1 MEEEKK
7 ELPKKRWFGR
17 GIYGSKDVP
26 IRILDGLIAF
36 LIVLTV
42 ALTAVFAINGGYVVS
57 FDTDGGEVIESK
69 KLRHGSFVEDPG
81 TPMKTGYEFEGWFYG
96 PDLENPWYFDINK
109 VSEDVTLTARWTPAK
124 VTVRFDLA
132 GGTVVRT
139 SQRIRK

>member
-42 ALTAVFAINGGYVVS
+42 ALTAVLPS
-57 FDTDGGEVIESK
+57 MEVMSSALI
-69 KLRHGSFVEDPG
+69 R
-81 TPMKTGYEFEGWFYG
+81 M
-96 PDLENPWYFDINK
+96 
-109 VSEDVTLTARWTPAK
+109 
-124 VTVRFDLA
+124 A
-132 GGTVVRT
+132 G
-139 SQRIRK
+139 K

>member
-1 MEEEKK
+1 MRERNQHGRRKK
-7 ELPKKRWFGR
+7 VLPKKRWFGR

-57 FDTDGGEVIESK
+57 FDTDGGEVIKSQ

-81 TPMKTGYEFEGWFYG
+81 
-96 PDLENPWYFDINK
+96 
-109 VSEDVTLTARWTPAK
+109 TPAK